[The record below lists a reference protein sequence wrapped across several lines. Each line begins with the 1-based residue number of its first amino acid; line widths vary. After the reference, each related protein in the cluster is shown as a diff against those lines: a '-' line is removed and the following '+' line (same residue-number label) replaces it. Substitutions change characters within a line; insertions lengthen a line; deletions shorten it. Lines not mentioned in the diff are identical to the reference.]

1 MSSEDDYYDNADLYS
16 EIPEN
21 IHQAYYQR
29 SQPHTLNHSEF
40 HGAPQSTQAGNG
52 NEASLVASHYNAR
65 PNTAPAQRTR
75 SAIIHL
81 REFHN
86 WVKSVL
92 IREFVSQRNLK
103 VLDVACGKGGDLMK
117 WDKADVSVLTGVG
130 KSQEGE
136 TFFIFC
142 F

>member
-1 MSSEDDYYDNADLYS
+1 MSSDDDGSYYDNADLYS

-21 IHQAYYQR
+21 LQHSYYQKE
-29 SQPHTLNHSEF
+29 SSHTANASEF
-40 HGAPQSTQAGNG
+40 HHGNTPS
-52 NEASLVASHYNAR
+52 EASVVASHYNAR
-65 PNTAPAQRTR
+65 PNTAPSHRTR

-130 KSQEGE
+130 KHTRSLSSSS
-136 TFFIFC
+136 IILI
-142 F
+142 

>member
-1 MSSEDDYYDNADLYS
+1 MSSDDDYYDQGDLYS
-16 EIPEN
+16 EIPETLA
-21 IHQAYYQR
+21 HSYYR
-29 SQPHTLNHSEF
+29 NEGSHNLNSSEF
-40 HGAPQSTQAGNG
+40 YGNG
-52 NEASLVASHYNAR
+52 SSVPVVNEAAAVASHYNAR
-65 PNTAPAQRTR
+65 PNVAPSQRTR

-130 KSQEGE
+130 K
-136 TFFIFC
+136 TRILLKNC
-142 F
+142 FG